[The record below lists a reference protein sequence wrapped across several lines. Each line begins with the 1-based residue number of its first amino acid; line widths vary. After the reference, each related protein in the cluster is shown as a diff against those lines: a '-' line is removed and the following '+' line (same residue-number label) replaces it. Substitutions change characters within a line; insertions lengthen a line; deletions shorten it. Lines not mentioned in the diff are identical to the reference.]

1 MAAND
6 TALAISGRGRPYR
19 VKQPR
24 QIDRV
29 RWYLYRQHV
38 SLEEIAERHGV
49 SVLSVQDSINRMEA
63 HRALTS
69 SEEIDMKMNSIVL
82 RRLER
87 LDKVIAEAQE
97 AEIIITHTDPE
108 TGETEVTHRAPD
120 HATRLAANEQVR
132 KIADRNIPKGAGVQ
146 VNVQQNAGEQTA
158 HIRGRSFEELLRKAR
173 EDAGLTNSENIQ
185 DAEYE
190 EVDETRDDDE
200 GDENEDEK
208 SEGDEDTEGNQ

>member
-1 MAAND
+1 MAAD
-6 TALAISGRGRPYR
+6 STALAITGRGRPYR

-38 SLEEIAERHGV
+38 SLEEIAARHNCT
-49 SVLSVQDSINRMEA
+49 VLTVQDSINRMEA

-87 LDKVIAEAQE
+87 AEKVIEEAQN
-97 AEIIITHTDPE
+97 AEIVITHTDPE
-108 TGETEVTHRAPD
+108 TGETEITHRAPD

-190 EVDETRDDDE
+190 EIDETRD
-200 GDENEDEK
+200 EDE
-208 SEGDEDTEGNQ
+208 SEESGEEASDVS